1 MPRRINTL
9 NGDSTSQLDLDQI
22 AKSIA
27 DHVLQE
33 YDSREIANL
42 EQDEIDAKL
51 FTMMKVLEEKIDT
64 HIVVRIEEEFTKQL
78 GTEKKNW
85 WTEE

>member
-1 MPRRINTL
+1 MPRRIDN
-9 NGDSTSQLDLDQI
+9 QLDLDYI